1 MPGSPLAAPR
11 GMRFRWYLQVDKY
24 HKSVNEVCQIFG
36 ISRKTYYKWRR
47 RDYGYERNQYA
58 PRKDHPNL
66 KLTPNIRC
74 AIYQTKIL
82 YGYGP
87 KKMKRYIRD
96 KFGINVSTTIVY
108 RFYKKK
114 RLIKRPQRKLPWYQP
129 MKEPYFALKPGENV
143 QLDVK
148 YVPSDDELSKW
159 NYQFRFTDTYTNMQY
174 AVDCLDK
181 SAEAAIYAFKEARK
195 SFPFKIV
202 GIQTDNG
209 SEFRG
214 IFALY
219 LKQQGI
225 VQRFI
230 PRRSAPWN
238 GKVER
243 ANRSIDD
250 EYYLNP
256 DKPWKN
262 LAEYVHWYNH
272 ERYHEGKGMNGL
284 RPYEKYL
291 EYLKSVTLEC

>member
-1 MPGSPLAAPR
+1 MPGSPLKSPR
-11 GMRFRWYLQVDKY
+11 EIRFRWYLQVDKY

-36 ISRKTYYKWRR
+36 ISRKTYYKWRKK
-47 RDYGYERNQYA
+47 DCGHGSSAYIS
-58 PRKDHPNL
+58 RKDHPNL
-66 KLTPNIRC
+66 KLTPHIRLT
-74 AIYQTKIL
+74 IYKAKTL

-87 KKMKRYIRD
+87 KKMKRYLKD
-96 KFGINVSTTIVY
+96 NFGIKVSTTIIY
-108 RFYKKK
+108 RFYRK
-114 RLIKRPQRKLPWYQP
+114 RYLIKKPQHKLPWYKP
-129 MKEPYFALKPGENV
+129 MKEPFLALKPGENV

-148 YVPSDDELSKW
+148 YVPSNDELSKW
-159 NYQFRFTDTYTNMQY
+159 NYQFRFIDTFTNMQHT
-174 AVDCLDK
+174 VDCLDK
-181 SAEAAIYAFKEARK
+181 SSKAAIYAFKEAQK
-195 SFPFKIV
+195 HLPFKIT

-214 IFALY
+214 EFAVY
-219 LKQQGI
+219 LKTHNI
-225 VQRFI
+225 IQRFI
-230 PRRSAPWN
+230 PKRSAPWN

-243 ANRSIDD
+243 ANRSVDD

-262 LAEYVHWYNH
+262 LAEYVHWYNY